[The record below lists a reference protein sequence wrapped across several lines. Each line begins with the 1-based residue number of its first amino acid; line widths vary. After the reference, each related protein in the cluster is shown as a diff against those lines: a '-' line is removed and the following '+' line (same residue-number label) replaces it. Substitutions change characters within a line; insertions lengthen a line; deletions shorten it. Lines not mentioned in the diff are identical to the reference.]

1 MPDRKASTSQTLST
15 LLLLAAL
22 TIAGAANSKAG
33 IVTCASG
40 PGCLNPTDSFDWAA
54 NFGAEFNPVPDGS
67 TALSNSGALA
77 AAITFGGG
85 GDGQLM
91 VQGSGWNGNFNPGD
105 AVLWTNSP
113 GQGPI
118 TFTFSQPV
126 NAVGAQMQ
134 ADFFGPFTAELE
146 AFDIHG
152 NLIDSVTASGNSNS
166 NGDGSALF
174 LGLAND
180 AGIASAEFLQISCPC
195 DTADFAIGS
204 LNVASDV
211 SSVPEP
217 GSFTSLFIIFGL
229 AAVARVLRRKP
240 ANQ

>member
-91 VQGSGWNGNFNPGD
+91 VQGSGWNGNFNSGRRRALDQLAGTRPHHLYLQPTGERRGRANAGRLLPG
-105 AVLWTNSP
+105 LLPPSC
-113 GQGPI
+113 
-118 TFTFSQPV
+118 
-126 NAVGAQMQ
+126 
-134 ADFFGPFTAELE
+134 E
-146 AFDIHG
+146 AFDIPRE
-152 NLIDSVTASGNSNS
+152 T
-166 NGDGSALF
+166 
-174 LGLAND
+174 
-180 AGIASAEFLQISCPC
+180 
-195 DTADFAIGS
+195 
-204 LNVASDV
+204 
-211 SSVPEP
+211 
-217 GSFTSLFIIFGL
+217 
-229 AAVARVLRRKP
+229 
-240 ANQ
+240 